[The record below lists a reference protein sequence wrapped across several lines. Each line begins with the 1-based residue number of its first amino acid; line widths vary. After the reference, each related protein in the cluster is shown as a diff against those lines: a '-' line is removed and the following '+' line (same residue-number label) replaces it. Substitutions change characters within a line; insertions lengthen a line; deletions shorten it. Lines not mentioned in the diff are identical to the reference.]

1 MCVHNAVLEGEIIF
15 AEPQLITHYCSV
27 ISMKGS
33 SMLKIKMYL
42 LHPPGV
48 LAFSMPKIFSVIIKG
63 KELQENTSDT
73 FRGEIKDERYFFYV
87 KKFFFILLIFL
98 SSIYSPFVGSL

>member
-1 MCVHNAVLEGEIIF
+1 MCVHNAVLEGEITF

-48 LAFSMPKIFSVIIKG
+48 LAFIQHAEDIFSHY
-63 KELQENTSDT
+63 Q
-73 FRGEIKDERYFFYV
+73 GESCRKTPV
-87 KKFFFILLIFL
+87 TL
-98 SSIYSPFVGSL
+98 SEGR